1 MTKSQKKRKADC
13 QRKIRHES
21 QGAAWA
27 AARNMNNKG
36 SYVEAYYCQYC
47 KGWHVGRMKH
57 EAKVMEAFKRLE
69 LKRKTIPNYV

>member
-1 MTKSQKKRKADC
+1 MNKK
-13 QRKIRHES
+13 
-21 QGAAWA
+21 G
-27 AARNMNNKG
+27 N
-36 SYVEAYYCQYC
+36 YVEAYYCEYC